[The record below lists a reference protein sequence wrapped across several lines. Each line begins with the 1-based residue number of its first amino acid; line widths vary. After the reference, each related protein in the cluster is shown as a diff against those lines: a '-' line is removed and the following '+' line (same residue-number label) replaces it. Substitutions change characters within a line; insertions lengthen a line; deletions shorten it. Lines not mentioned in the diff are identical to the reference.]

1 MEKALD
7 DKKTERDEAEKTLKE
22 KEDKLKEAGDFKKNK
37 APVEFGRAGVPEK
50 NKLLVWVG

>member
-7 DKKTERDEAEKTLKE
+7 DKKTDRDEAEKTLKE

>member
-1 MEKALD
+1 MEKTLD

-37 APVEFGRAGVPEK
+37 APVGFVRAGVPEK
-50 NKLLVWVG
+50 NKWPVCVG